1 MTANEPPNPYS
12 PPTSSSSDGRAN
24 APPPAANAAES
35 VRGAA
40 TAAALLGFPLGAG
53 FYILGRRRPAV
64 AFASAGILV
73 GALATASIRAPA
85 PKLFLIALGAAVG
98 LWLAAALGTMKA
110 RPGPT
115 PVRRAA
121 PWTIVPIALALLI
134 NAAVKHWLIEAFQ
147 IPAGSMIPTLR
158 VGDHVLVRKG
168 RADITRGDVIVFEFP
183 ADRSVDYVK
192 RVVAMGGDTVE
203 VRSGVVSVNGAE
215 IPQAEVKNDPNPC
228 PTEIGEP
235 GCWFARETSG
245 ARTYTIMFDEHPA
258 QDHPRTVI
266 PPGEVFVLGDN
277 RNNSYDSRRWGT
289 VPVDHIKGVVTM
301 TWWSRG
307 LGVTDVRW
315 SRVGSA
321 IH

>member
-1 MTANEPPNPYS
+1 
-12 PPTSSSSDGRAN
+12 
-24 APPPAANAAES
+24 
-35 VRGAA
+35 
-40 TAAALLGFPLGAG
+40 
-53 FYILGRRRPAV
+53 
-64 AFASAGILV
+64 
-73 GALATASIRAPA
+73 
-85 PKLFLIALGAAVG
+85 
-98 LWLAAALGTMKA
+98 
-110 RPGPT
+110 
-115 PVRRAA
+115 
-121 PWTIVPIALALLI
+121 
-134 NAAVKHWLIEAFQ
+134 
-147 IPAGSMIPTLR
+147 
-158 VGDHVLVRKG
+158 
-168 RADITRGDVIVFEFP
+168 
-183 ADRSVDYVK
+183 
-192 RVVAMGGDTVE
+192 MGGDTVE
-203 VRSGVVSVNGAE
+203 VRSGVVSVTGAE
-215 IPQAEVKNDPNPC
+215 IPPAEVKNDPNPC

>member
-1 MTANEPPNPYS
+1 RSGARPRRRDGAGAGGASRRMGGAVNRGRHRRAPRGRRRPGDGVRKRYASRLRRSRQDDALRGRPRHARAPGRARDRAGAWQDPAPRAIVRSREVVTANEPPNPYS

-147 IPAGSMIPTLR
+147 IPAGSMIPTLL
-158 VGDHVLVRKG
+158 VGDHVL
-168 RADITRGDVIVFEFP
+168 
-183 ADRSVDYVK
+183 
-192 RVVAMGGDTVE
+192 
-203 VRSGVVSVNGAE
+203 
-215 IPQAEVKNDPNPC
+215 
-228 PTEIGEP
+228 
-235 GCWFARETSG
+235 
-245 ARTYTIMFDEHPA
+245 
-258 QDHPRTVI
+258 
-266 PPGEVFVLGDN
+266 
-277 RNNSYDSRRWGT
+277 
-289 VPVDHIKGVVTM
+289 
-301 TWWSRG
+301 
-307 LGVTDVRW
+307 
-315 SRVGSA
+315 
-321 IH
+321 

>member
-1 MTANEPPNPYS
+1 VTANEPPNPYS

-134 NAAVKHWLIEAFQ
+134 NAAVKHWLIEKMPPTYRTGLVFVDDSQGHGSLANMVNEFGAWGDAFA
-147 IPAGSMIPTLR
+147 PAP
-158 VGDHVLVRKG
+158 VGFQFGYQSDKSWWSAL
-168 RADITRGDVIVFEFP
+168 
-183 ADRSVDYVK
+183 
-192 RVVAMGGDTVE
+192 
-203 VRSGVVSVNGAE
+203 
-215 IPQAEVKNDPNPC
+215 PNP
-228 PTEIGEP
+228 PRNIGN
-235 GCWFARETSG
+235 ALLS
-245 ARTYTIMFDEHPA
+245 TIPNTRDLLWVDFTAYD
-258 QDHPRTVI
+258 I
-266 PPGEVFVLGDN
+266 WPPE
-277 RNNSYDSRRWGT
+277 
-289 VPVDHIKGVVTM
+289 
-301 TWWSRG
+301 
-307 LGVTDVRW
+307 
-315 SRVGSA
+315 
-321 IH
+321 